1 MRERERESREQRQ
14 TGRDGEALK
23 SLWVDFH
30 SGKALLSSLL
40 HVCTSKD
47 TDSMLLLFDL
57 TCAVFL
63 IRTTLGS
70 ETVLVIGL
78 YCKHHI
84 KALATHFWATRLHG
98 ERDVSTIEV
107 NV

>member
-1 MRERERESREQRQ
+1 M
-14 TGRDGEALK
+14 
-23 SLWVDFH
+23 DFH
-30 SGKALLSSLL
+30 SGKELLSPLL

-47 TDSMLLLFDL
+47 TDSVLLLFDL

-78 YCKHHI
+78 
-84 KALATHFWATRLHG
+84 L
-98 ERDVSTIEV
+98 
-107 NV
+107 